1 MTDLIMRLRK
11 CAEELSQIADAMAK
25 QVSGSPTI
33 DAEEIKRRLGG
44 DAGAVAEVLAT
55 FGVDAKV
62 EKVCQGPTINKIEL
76 SLSPGCRYSSVT
88 NIEEDL
94 QGALNRRS
102 IRIEAPIPGSEAVGI
117 EYDRSDPELVTYAE
131 TTVPEVTRLDMLR
144 CRPQVPVVVG
154 KNIESHTVSFDL
166 ATMPHLLV
174 GGASGCGKTMF
185 IHDLINGL
193 VSSRSPEEVRLILFD
208 PKCVEFVAYANLP
221 HLVMPVLNDN
231 SQMASALN
239 WAVVEVEKRLKMF
252 THVRVRN
259 IRDYNNRK
267 INVEEQF
274 GDIPE
279 TLPYIVIIM
288 DELSDLM
295 LQCRAGVVPAISR
308 LSAKA
313 RAAGIHLVIAT
324 QHSGDNV
331 VTGSIKANIPGRIAF
346 KTATPIDSRAML
358 DDSGAECLIGRGDC
372 LYRDGEGFLQ
382 RVQVPFISDDEIA
395 VNVKRAI
402 AKYSATEYHLM
413 APRAIRHSDDV
424 FETDDTDFDRD
435 SLDELVEKA
444 KDVIRRTKRASAAHF
459 QRHLCWGYKRA
470 SKVVDE
476 LERRGMIGPA
486 RGSGSREVFMDKLW

>member
-1 MTDLIMRLRK
+1 MTEIIMRLRK
-11 CAEELSQIADAMAK
+11 CAEELSRIADAMTK
-25 QVSGSPTI
+25 QMSGTPTI
-33 DAEEIKRRLGG
+33 D
-44 DAGAVAEVLAT
+44 
-55 FGVDAKV
+55 F
-62 EKVCQGPTINKIEL
+62 
-76 SLSPGCRYSSVT
+76 
-88 NIEEDL
+88 
-94 QGALNRRS
+94 
-102 IRIEAPIPGSEAVGI
+102 
-117 EYDRSDPELVTYAE
+117 EYDRPDPELVTYAE
-131 TTVPEVTRLDMLR
+131 TTVPEITRLDMLR
-144 CRPQVPVVVG
+144 CRPQVPVVIG
-154 KNIESHTVSFDL
+154 KNVESHTVSFDL
-166 ATMPHLLV
+166 ATMPHILV

-221 HLVMPVLNDN
+221 HLVMPVLNEN

-267 INVEEQF
+267 INVEERF

-279 TLPYIVIIM
+279 TLPYIVIIV

-295 LQCRAGVVPAISR
+295 LQRRAGVVPAISR

-324 QHSGDNV
+324 QCSGDNV

-346 KTATPIDSRAML
+346 KTATPFDSRAML

-395 VNVKRAI
+395 VNVERAI
-402 AKYSATEYHLM
+402 AKYSATGHDPKL
-413 APRAIRHSDDV
+413 PAIVRCSSDV
-424 FETDDTDFDRD
+424 FEMDDDYSDYD
-435 SLDELVEKA
+435 SLENGG
-444 KDVIRRTKRASAAHF
+444 R
-459 QRHLCWGYKRA
+459 CG
-470 SKVVDE
+470 
-476 LERRGMIGPA
+476 
-486 RGSGSREVFMDKLW
+486 

>member
-11 CAEELSQIADAMAK
+11 CAEELSRIADAMAK
-25 QVSGSPTI
+25 QMSDSPTI

-76 SLSPGCRYSSVT
+76 TLSPGCRYSSVT
-88 NIEEDL
+88 NIEENL
-94 QGALNRRS
+94 QGALKRRS

-117 EYDRSDPELVTYAE
+117 EYDRPDSELVTYEE
-131 TTVPEVTRLDMLR
+131 TTVPEITRLDMLR
-144 CRPQVPVVVG
+144 CRPQVPVVIG
-154 KNIESHTVSFDL
+154 KNVESHTVSFDL

-221 HLVMPVLNDN
+221 HLVMPVLNEN
-231 SQMASALN
+231 SRMVYALN
-239 WAVVEVEKRLKMF
+239 WAVAEMEKRLKTF
-252 THVRVRN
+252 ASVRVRN
-259 IRDYNNRK
+259 IQDYNGRE
-267 INVEEQF
+267 ISPDEQF
-274 GDIPE
+274 KDIPE
-279 TLPYIVIIM
+279 TLPYIVIVV

-295 LQCRAGVVPAISR
+295 LQCAAEVVPNISR

-313 RAAGIHLVIAT
+313 RAAGIHLVLAT
-324 QHSGDNV
+324 QCSGDNV

-346 KTATPIDSRAML
+346 KTATPIDSRVIL
-358 DDSGAECLIGRGDC
+358 DESGAERLIGRGDC
-372 LYRDGEGFLQ
+372 LYRDRYGILQ
-382 RVQVPFISDDEIA
+382 RVQVPCISDDEIMA
-395 VNVKRAI
+395 NVKRAI

-476 LERRGMIGPA
+476 LERRGIIGPA
-486 RGSGSREVFMDKLW
+486 RGPNSREVFMDKLW